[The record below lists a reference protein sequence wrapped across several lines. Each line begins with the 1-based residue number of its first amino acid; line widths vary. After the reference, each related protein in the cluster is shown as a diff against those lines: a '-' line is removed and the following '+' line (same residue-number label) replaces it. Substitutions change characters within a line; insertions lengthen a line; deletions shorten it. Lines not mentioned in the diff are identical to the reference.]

1 MTVLDRE
8 VLTPGSLAGLTI
20 SSVSA
25 SSPTLNMLVYG
36 ESGVGKTVLAGSADA
51 VPAMRSV
58 LIIDVEGGTFSL
70 RKYHP
75 DVHVVR
81 VKTWNELQE
90 LYNVLFSGDHSY
102 QTVVLDSITEIQKF
116 SMTQIMIDLVK
127 SEPARDPDI
136 PSIREWGKNIEQM
149 RRLIRAF
156 RDLPINTIFTALMRE
171 DKDNKT
177 GTVTRKPMLSG
188 KLASEVAAFLDIVTY
203 LYVRNI
209 ERDGEM
215 QRTRL
220 LLTGA
225 TDTTIAKDRS
235 GSLPLTLTEPT
246 MKEIYAYAVA
256 GKVAE

>member
-1 MTVLDRE
+1 MSVSD
-8 VLTPGSLAGLTI
+8 VLTPNSLAGLTI
-20 SSVSA
+20 SSVKE
-25 SSPTLNMLVYG
+25 SPDTLNMLVYG
-36 ESGVGKTVLAGSADA
+36 ESGAGKTVLGGSADD
-51 VPAMRSV
+51 VPEMRSV
-58 LIIDVEGGTFSL
+58 LVIDVEGGTFSL

-90 LYNVLFSGDHSY
+90 LYNVLYSGDHSY
-102 QTVVLDSITEIQKF
+102 RTVILDSITEIQKF
-116 SMTQIMIDLVK
+116 SMVQIMIDLVK
-127 SEPARDPDI
+127 AEPARDPDI

-149 RRLIRAF
+149 RRIIRAF

-188 KLASEVAAFLDIVTY
+188 KLASEVAAFLDIVTF
-203 LYVRNI
+203 LYVKNL
-209 ERDGEM
+209 EKDGKVE
-215 QRTRL
+215 RTRL

-235 GSLPLTLTEPT
+235 GSLPLTLVEPT